1 MFGIRYAEGLKILPI
16 LGPVDAVAT
25 DKSTEYVDLKNM
37 NWATFLCQFGSITT
51 DVTDTIT
58 VTVEASTAQTSN
70 AGEAA
75 IAFKYRLSSAVAT
88 DSMGAIT
95 DATATGA
102 VITGTDDNKLLII
115 DVDPAAVAFAE
126 DTDRWLRVVLTTSSG
141 VGASLMS
148 VIFVGEPRYPGN
160 SIPSST

>member
-1 MFGIRYAEGLKILPI
+1 MKGIRYAEGLKVLP
-16 LGPVDAVAT
+16 LLAPVDAAAT
-25 DKSTEYVDLKNM
+25 DKASEYIDLNEM
-37 NWATFLCQFGSITT
+37 NWATFICQFGNITT

-75 IAFKYRLSSAVAT
+75 IAFKYRLSGAVAT

-95 DATATGA
+95 DATATGV
-102 VITGTDDNKLLII
+102 VITGTDDNKALII
-115 DVDPAAVAFAE
+115 DVDPAAVTFAE
-126 DTDRWLRVVLTTSSG
+126 DTQRWLRVVLTTSAG
-141 VGASLMS
+141 VGISLMS
-148 VIFVGEPRYPGN
+148 VLFIGEPRYPGN